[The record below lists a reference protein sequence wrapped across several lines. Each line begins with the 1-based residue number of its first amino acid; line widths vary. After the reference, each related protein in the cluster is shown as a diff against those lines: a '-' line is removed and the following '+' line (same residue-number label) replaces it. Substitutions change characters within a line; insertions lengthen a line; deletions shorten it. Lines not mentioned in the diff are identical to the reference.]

1 LGAPMLR
8 RVYALVLFSGFFG
21 FLLIAAIPGVAQV
34 DRGAIVGTITDP
46 TGARI
51 SNAQITITNR
61 DTGQPVHIT
70 TDDEGNYSAKLLKI
84 GTYSISATKQGFER
98 TVQASVDVAVN
109 QSVRVDLALK
119 LGATS
124 ETVEVKGAAPL
135 LQTESSSLGTVE
147 TEQRISD
154 LPLNGRNFI
163 QLAYLGPGANGGQTG
178 SNVSGGVFENERANE
193 AISVNGLRVSN
204 NNFLL
209 NGVDNNEFGLG
220 GVVVLPPPDAIQE
233 FKTEENSM
241 SAEFGRGGAAVNVVL
256 KSGTNQVH
264 GGLYEFIRND
274 KLDAVNYFNQGQQ
287 PFKRNQFGGFLGG
300 PIKKNRTFLF
310 GDYQGS
316 RLRASNPFLSTVPTV
331 AERAGDFTD
340 RLTGQTFSP
349 CPTPSPADTFDTGT
363 IFNPYST
370 NTNYTCA
377 DGTVVSLRSP
387 VSYKGQVNV
396 LPPNLINAVGSNIA
410 NFYPKP
416 NLSGLTNNYLANQN
430 QVNDQDSIDVRLDH
444 RFRDQDQI
452 FAAYSFGDVRS
463 QQPGPLGPLWGGS
476 DCCPSISDSRAQHL
490 GIGYTHTFSGRLLND
505 LHGGYFRYAV
515 NALPFNFGKDL
526 GTQLGIPNVNRPG
539 YPNSTG
545 LTNID
550 VAGFT
555 SLGDSQWLPE
565 HVFENIFQ
573 IADTLTWIKGKH
585 SLKFGIDFRRQQRN
599 FFQLSSPRGW
609 FQFGGGYTDDLTTA
623 NGGNAL
629 ADLLFGV
636 PFSNEQD
643 FLAGLYPTRYWDLAE
658 FVQDDFHLR
667 HNLTINIGLRYEL
680 TSPANGQVGN
690 FDLTRAIVVTSYGPN
705 AVQHAGVQFD
715 KKDWAP
721 RLGIAWSV
729 EKNTVIR
736 SAFGMFYSAEAN
748 IFDDLGLNPPQLTF
762 YAANFNAGAIPSAAQ
777 LVSSGFPSALPVGSA
792 TNISGPVKTT
802 GPERLIPHIL
812 EWNLSVQHQFAQ
824 NWVGQI
830 GYVGTRSYHL
840 WNHEASDLNQ
850 APQILDTNFCGPD
863 INNCSIA
870 DANYGRRYFAQQPNM
885 TQVLP
890 LDYPQFQS
898 AYNSFQA
905 SLNKRFSNGFN
916 VLAAYT
922 FAKNL
927 GNADG
932 NVGGYVQNAYFPNL
946 EHGPVA
952 PDLRQRLSVSYLY
965 EIPVGHGRH
974 FLGDAR
980 GIVDAFLGGWQVAGI
995 TSAQTGEAVNAVMST
1010 DLSNTGSFSYR
1021 PDQIANPY
1029 DFSFNTASQATNYGC
1044 SNPGHQTLDCWVN
1057 QAAFV
1062 APPLAP
1068 GQQSAHSFGNAKI
1081 GDLRGPGLVDFD
1093 FVLQKNFKIR
1103 ESQQIEFRSEFFN
1116 LFNHP
1121 NFGLPGGGSLVAVDV
1136 PGGAAITNTATDNR
1150 QIEFALKYTF

>member
-1 LGAPMLR
+1 MLR
-8 RVYALVLFSGFFG
+8 RLCAVTLLSALFS
-21 FLLIAAIPGVAQV
+21 FLLIASGPAAAQV
-34 DRGAIVGTITDP
+34 DRGAIVGIVTDP
-46 TGARI
+46 SGARV
-51 SNAQITITNR
+51 SNAEVTITNR
-61 DTGQPVHIT
+61 DTGQPIRLT
-70 TDDEGNYSAKLLKI
+70 TDDEGNYKASLLKI
-84 GTYSISATKQGFER
+84 GPYSVAATKQGFET
-98 TVQASVDVAVN
+98 TVQANVDVAVN
-109 QSVRVDLALK
+109 QSVRVDLVLK
-119 LGATS
+119 LGAAS
-124 ETVEVKGAAPL
+124 QTVEVTGAAPL
-135 LQTESSSLGTVE
+135 LQTESSSLGTIE
-147 TEQRISD
+147 TERRISE

-178 SNVSGGVFENERANE
+178 TNVSGGVFENERANE

-256 KSGTNQVH
+256 KSGTNQMH

-287 PFKRNQFGGFLGG
+287 PFKRNQFGAFLGG

-316 RLRASNPFLSTVPTV
+316 RLRASNPFLSTVPTT
-331 AERAGDFTD
+331 AERGGDFTD
-340 RLTGQTFSP
+340 RLTGQMFSP
-349 CPTPSPADTFDTGT
+349 CATPSPADTFDTGT

-370 NTNYTCA
+370 NPNYQCA
-377 DGTVVSLRSP
+377 DGSVVSLRSP
-387 VSYKGQVNV
+387 ISYLGQVNV
-396 LPPNLINAVGSNIA
+396 IPPQGTLPLGINSVGYNIA
-410 NFYPKP
+410 NFYPQPTSP
-416 NLSGLTNNYLANQN
+416 NDLTDNYLANQN
-430 QVNDQDSIDVRLDH
+430 QVNDQDSFDIRLDH
-444 RFRDQDQI
+444 RFREADQI
-452 FAAYSFGDVRS
+452 FGSYSFSDVRS

-476 DCCPSISDSRAQHL
+476 DCCPSISDSRAQHV
-490 GIGYTHTFSGRLLND
+490 GIGFTHTFSERLLND

-539 YPNSTG
+539 YPNSSG

-550 VAGFT
+550 IAGFT
-555 SLGDSQWLPE
+555 PLGDSEWLPE
-565 HVFENIFQ
+565 HVFENIYQ
-573 IADTLTWIKGKH
+573 VADTLTWIKGKH
-585 SLKFGIDFRRQQRN
+585 SMKFGVDFRRQQRN
-599 FFQLSSPRGW
+599 FFQLSNPRG
-609 FQFGGGYTDDLTTA
+609 FFNFDGGYTNDLSTA

-629 ADLLFGV
+629 ADVLLGV
-636 PFSNEQD
+636 PIGNEQD
-643 FLAGLYPTRYWDLAE
+643 FLPGLYPTRYWDLAE
-658 FVQDDFHLR
+658 FFQDDFR
-667 HNLTINIGLRYEL
+667 VSSNLTINFGLRYEL

-690 FDLTRAIVVTSYGPN
+690 FDLNRAVVVTSYGSG
-705 AVQHAGVQFD
+705 AVSHAGVQFD
-715 KKDWAP
+715 KNDWGP
-721 RLGIAWSV
+721 RIGIAWSLN
-729 EKNTVIR
+729 KTTVVR

-748 IFDDLGLNPPQLTF
+748 IFDDLGLNPPQLSF
-762 YAANFNAGAIPSAAQ
+762 YAANFSANAIPPESQ

-802 GPERLIPHIL
+802 GPKRIIPRIL
-812 EWNLSVQHQFAQ
+812 EWNVSVQHQFAQ
-824 NWVGQI
+824 NWVAQV
-830 GYVGTRSYHL
+830 GYVGTHSSDL

-863 INNCSIA
+863 PNNCIP
-870 DANYGRRYFAQQPNM
+870 NFGRRYYAQQPNM

-890 LDYPQFQS
+890 LDYPQFHS
-898 AYNSFQA
+898 FYNAFQG
-905 SLNKRFSNGFN
+905 SLNKRFSQGFN
-916 VLAAYT
+916 LLVAYT
-922 FAKNL
+922 YAKNL

-965 EIPVGHGRH
+965 EVPVGHGRH
-974 FLGDAR
+974 FMGDAH
-980 GIVDAFLGGWQVAGI
+980 GFTQAFLGGWQIAGI
-995 TSAQTGEAVNAVMST
+995 TSAQTGEAVNAVMSN
-1010 DLSNTGSFSYR
+1010 DLSNTSSFSYR
-1021 PDQIANPY
+1021 PNQIADPY
-1029 DFSFNTASQATNYGC
+1029 NFSFNTTSQANDYGC

-1068 GQQSAHSFGNAKI
+1068 GEQSAHSFGNARI
-1081 GDLRGPGLVDFD
+1081 GNLRGPGLVSFD
-1093 FVLQKNFKIR
+1093 FVLQKSFKIT

-1121 NFGLPGGGSLVAVDV
+1121 NFGLPGGGSLVYVDV